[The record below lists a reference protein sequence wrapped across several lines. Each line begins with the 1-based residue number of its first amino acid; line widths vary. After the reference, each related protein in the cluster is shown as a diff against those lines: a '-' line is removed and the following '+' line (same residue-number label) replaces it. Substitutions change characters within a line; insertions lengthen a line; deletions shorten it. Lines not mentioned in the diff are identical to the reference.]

1 MAAQGG
7 YPGTYDDMMILLKP
21 EQPHEDFLRKF
32 YGANTTTNDNDD
44 HDDLPSIGIF
54 QGGLDVNVPPS
65 HAQYL
70 HESIFHERSK
80 LFRYEEL
87 GHFSTCMG
95 KATEFAAFATAAR
108 K

>member
-1 MAAQGG
+1 MAAQGWRG
-7 YPGTYDDMMILLKP
+7 IYDDAMILLKP
-21 EQPHEDFLRKF
+21 EQRHEDFLRKL
-32 YGANTTTNDNDD
+32 YETTATTTKDD
-44 HDDLPSIGIF
+44 DDDDLPSIGIF

-70 HESIFHERSK
+70 HESIFHKRSK

-95 KATEFAAFATAAR
+95 KATEFASFATAAR
-108 K
+108 KT